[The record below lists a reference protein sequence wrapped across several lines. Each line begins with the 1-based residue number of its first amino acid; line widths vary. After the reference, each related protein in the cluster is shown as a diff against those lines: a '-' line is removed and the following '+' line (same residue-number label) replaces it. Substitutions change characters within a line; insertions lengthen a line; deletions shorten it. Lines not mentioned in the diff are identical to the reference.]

1 MSHRSRCAKAVAV
14 VAGLIAPPAL
24 AGVPLSDAQLGAS
37 SAGADFTIVNRV
49 SDQPGVAALT
59 DPNLVNAWGLSQA
72 GPAAPLWVAN
82 NGSNTSTIYTQP
94 DFAKAPLTVNVPN
107 APTGTTFIG
116 IPGTFNI
123 SENGKVGNTL
133 FAFATEGGQIEA
145 WSPSVDTGNAIVAF
159 DGSDKGSEFKGLTL
173 GVKTTLQVIFPDSG
187 AHFGELN
194 GTQFIDRFGGAVKIV
209 QEQDPRLFAS
219 DFGNNVVDVFN
230 SKFEKVSTLTDPI
243 SPQGYSPF
251 NVQNLDG
258 LIYVTFAKR
267 EPGAHDETA
276 GPGLGFVDVFSPNGH
291 FLQRLTTGGPL
302 NAPWGLAIAP
312 QSFGKFAG
320 ALLVGNFGDGRINA
334 FDRVT
339 GQFLGQLDVGTPD
352 GTIDGLW
359 ALRTGP
365 NGTITF
371 SAGPQDE
378 SHGLLGSI
386 GPAAGQM
393 WGGQEV
399 VSMAE
404 MHH

>member
-1 MSHRSRCAKAVAV
+1 MSHRSRSVKAVAV

-24 AGVPLSDAQLGAS
+24 AGVPLSDAQLGAA
-37 SAGADFTIVNRV
+37 SAGSEFTIANRV
-49 SDQPGVAALT
+49 SDQSGVAPLT

-72 GPAAPLWVAN
+72 SPASPLWVAN

-94 DFAKAPLTVNVPN
+94 DFKKAPLTVNVPN

-116 IPGTFNI
+116 IPDKFNI
-123 SENGKVGNTL
+123 SANGKMSNTL

-145 WSPSVDTGNAIVAF
+145 WSPNVDPQNALVAF

-173 GVKTTLQVIFPDSG
+173 GSVTRTKFVLPDF
-187 AHFGELN
+187 AN
-194 GTQFIDRFGGAVKIV
+194 RFGGVKV
-209 QEQDPRLFAS
+209 EQVSRPLLFAT
-219 DFGNNVVDVFN
+219 DFGRNQIDVFN
-230 SKFEKVSTLTDPI
+230 SKFHEVKSFTDPFG
-243 SPQGYSPF
+243 PQGYSPF

-258 LIYVTFAKR
+258 QIYVTFAR
-267 EPGAHDETA
+267 RMPGDHDETA
-276 GPGLGFVDVFSPNGH
+276 GPGLGFVDVFDPSGH
-291 FLQRLTTGGPL
+291 FLRRLTTGGPL

-320 ALLVGNFGDGRINA
+320 ALLVGNFGDGKINA
-334 FDRVT
+334 FDRGT
-339 GQFLGQLDVGTPD
+339 GQFLGQLDLGTPGD
-352 GTIDGLW
+352 SIDGLW

-371 SAGPQDE
+371 SAGPDGE
-378 SHGLLGSI
+378 NHGLVGSI
-386 GPAAGQM
+386 GPQSQM